1 MSAKAGKCWLM
12 QANVTNIGQCHLIV
26 KKNSPL
32 GPTPKTKKFESSKKL
47 QKVFKCQVGPFFLN
61 FWMFWTIRDP
71 NLEKINKKK
80 LFSLFP
86 PHHNMAGGQ
95 LKKQGF
101 TVNVVG
107 FFLKPKQKVYKCI
120 IN

>member
-1 MSAKAGKCWLM
+1 ML
-12 QANVTNIGQCHLIV
+12 ANVGKRHQHWPMSPNCQ
-26 KKNSPL
+26 KKIHPWVRRRR
-32 GPTPKTKKFESSKKL
+32 
-47 QKVFKCQVGPFFLN
+47 QKNLKVQKNFKCQVGPFFSN

-101 TVNVVG
+101 TVNVVC
-107 FFLKPKQKVYKCI
+107 FFKAKTKSL
-120 IN
+120 

>member
-1 MSAKAGKCWLM
+1 MLANAGKRHQHWPMSLNC
-12 QANVTNIGQCHLIV
+12 Q
-26 KKNSPL
+26 KKLTL
-32 GPTPKTKKFESSKKL
+32 GSDAGEKKFESSKKF
-47 QKVFKCQVGPFFLN
+47 QKNFKCQVGPVFFSN

-80 LFSLFP
+80 LFSLFL

-101 TVNVVG
+101 TVNVVVC
-107 FFLKPKQKVYKCI
+107 FF
-120 IN
+120 